1 MNSRFGDVLTAL
13 LIIVIIGIVGI
24 IGYFG
29 YDYYVTTSKE
39 NNAQQAIEEF
49 DRLVATVEKRGN
61 TVEEENVVE
70 ENTVEE
76 QNVVNPLE
84 QFSNTTEENTTTEQ
98 QTQTQ
103 QQTSK
108 PKKDKVYMED
118 YEVLGKLEIPKTK
131 VNYPVLDGV
140 TKRSLEIAVAKI
152 YGPGLNQV
160 GNTVIF
166 GHNYRNGK
174 FFSNNYKLSKGD
186 VIYITDETGT
196 KIAYEIYNMYETT
209 PDDADY
215 MTRDTEGRRE
225 ISLQT
230 CNDDSSMRLIIWAK
244 EKI

>member
-13 LIIVIIGIVGI
+13 LIIIIIGIVGV

-29 YDYYVTTSKE
+29 YDFYVTTSKE

-49 DRLVATVEKRGN
+49 DRLVATVEKREN
-61 TVEEENVVE
+61 TVTEENVVDE
-70 ENTVEE
+70 NTTVDNTVE
-76 QNVVNPLE
+76 NVANPLE
-84 QFSNTTEENTTTEQ
+84 QFTNTTEQPQQQPQTTT
-98 QTQTQ
+98 
-103 QQTSK
+103 K

-118 YEVLGKLEIPKTK
+118 YVVLGKLEIPKTK
-131 VNYPVLDGV
+131 VNYPVLEGV

-152 YGPGLNQV
+152 YGPGLNKV

-174 FFSNNYKLSKGD
+174 FFSNNYKLSNGD
-186 VIYITDETGT
+186 TIYITDETGT

>member
-13 LIIVIIGIVGI
+13 LIIVIIGIVGV

-29 YDYYVTTSKE
+29 YDFYVTTSKE

-49 DRLVATVEKRGN
+49 DRLVATVEKREN
-61 TVEEENVVE
+61 TVTEENVVDE
-70 ENTVEE
+70 NTTVDNTVE
-76 QNVVNPLE
+76 NVANPLE
-84 QFSNTTEENTTTEQ
+84 QFTNTTEQPQQQPQTTT
-98 QTQTQ
+98 
-103 QQTSK
+103 K

-118 YEVLGKLEIPKTK
+118 YVVLGKLEIPKTK
-131 VNYPVLDGV
+131 VNYPVLEGV

-152 YGPGLNQV
+152 YGPGLNKV

-174 FFSNNYKLSKGD
+174 FFSNNYKLSNGD
-186 VIYITDETGT
+186 TIYITDETGT

>member
-13 LIIVIIGIVGI
+13 LIIVIIGIVGV

-29 YDYYVTTSKE
+29 YDFYVTTSKE

-49 DRLVATVEKRGN
+49 DRLVATVEKREN
-61 TVEEENVVE
+61 TVTEENVVDE
-70 ENTVEE
+70 NTTVDNTVE
-76 QNVVNPLE
+76 NVANPLD
-84 QFSNTTEENTTTEQ
+84 QFTNTTEQPQQQPQTTT
-98 QTQTQ
+98 
-103 QQTSK
+103 K

-118 YEVLGKLEIPKTK
+118 YVVLGKLEIPKTK
-131 VNYPVLDGV
+131 VNYPVLEGV

-152 YGPGLNQV
+152 YGPGLNKV

-174 FFSNNYKLSKGD
+174 FFSNNYKLSNGD
-186 VIYITDETGT
+186 TIYITDETGT

>member
-1 MNSRFGDVLTAL
+1 MNSKFGDVLTAI

-29 YDYYVTTSKE
+29 YDYYVTTTKE
-39 NNAQQAIEEF
+39 DNAQQAIEEF
-49 DRLVATVEKRGN
+49 DRLVATIEKRGN
-61 TVEEENVVE
+61 TVEENTVVE
-70 ENTVEE
+70 ENVIEENTVTE
-76 QNVVNPLE
+76 NTTTNPLE
-84 QFSNTTEENTTTEQ
+84 QFSNEQPEQTTQQ
-98 QTQTQ
+98 QTQT
-103 QQTSK
+103 TA
-108 PKKDKVYMED
+108 PKKEAVYMED
-118 YEVLGKLEIPKTK
+118 YEVLGKIEIPKTK

-140 TKRSLEIAVAKI
+140 TKRSLEIAVGKI

-186 VIYITDETGT
+186 LIYITDATGT
-196 KIAYEIYNMYETT
+196 KVTYEIYNIYETT
-209 PDDADY
+209 PDDAEY
-215 MTRDTEGRRE
+215 MIRDTEGRRE

>member
-13 LIIVIIGIVGI
+13 LIIVILGIVGV

-29 YDYYVTTSKE
+29 YDFYVTTSKE

-49 DRLVATVEKRGN
+49 DRLVATVEKREN
-61 TVEEENVVE
+61 TVTEENVVD
-70 ENTVEE
+70 ENTTVE
-76 QNVVNPLE
+76 NVANPLD
-84 QFSNTTEENTTTEQ
+84 QFTNTTEKPQQQPQTTT
-98 QTQTQ
+98 
-103 QQTSK
+103 K

-118 YEVLGKLEIPKTK
+118 YVVLGKLEIPKTK
-131 VNYPVLDGV
+131 VNYPVLEGV

-152 YGPGLNQV
+152 YGPGLNKV

-174 FFSNNYKLSKGD
+174 FFSNNYKLSNGD
-186 VIYITDETGT
+186 TIYITDETGT

>member
-13 LIIVIIGIVGI
+13 LIIVIIGIVGV

-29 YDYYVTTSKE
+29 YDFYVTTSKE

-49 DRLVATVEKRGN
+49 DRLVATVEKREN
-61 TVEEENVVE
+61 TVTEENVVD
-70 ENTVEE
+70 ENTTVE
-76 QNVVNPLE
+76 NVANPLD
-84 QFSNTTEENTTTEQ
+84 QFTNTTEKPQQQPQTTT
-98 QTQTQ
+98 
-103 QQTSK
+103 K
-108 PKKDKVYMED
+108 PKKDIVYMED
-118 YEVLGKLEIPKTK
+118 YVVLGKLEIPKTK
-131 VNYPVLDGV
+131 VNYPVLEGV

-152 YGPGLNQV
+152 YGPGLNKV

-174 FFSNNYKLSKGD
+174 FFSNNYKLSNGD
-186 VIYITDETGT
+186 TIYITDETGT

-244 EKI
+244 ADV

>member
-13 LIIVIIGIVGI
+13 LIIIIIGIVGV

-29 YDYYVTTSKE
+29 YDFYVTTSKE

-49 DRLVATVEKRGN
+49 DRLVATVEKREN
-61 TVEEENVVE
+61 TVTEENVVD
-70 ENTVEE
+70 ENTTVE
-76 QNVVNPLE
+76 NVANPLD
-84 QFSNTTEENTTTEQ
+84 QFTNTTEQPQQQPQTTT
-98 QTQTQ
+98 
-103 QQTSK
+103 K

-118 YEVLGKLEIPKTK
+118 YVVLGKLEIPKTK
-131 VNYPVLDGV
+131 VNYPVLEGV

-152 YGPGLNQV
+152 YGPGLNKV

-174 FFSNNYKLSKGD
+174 FFSNNYKLSNGD
-186 VIYITDETGT
+186 TIYITDETGT